1 MSYLDAGEI
10 ALMRD
15 EVATTLPETVVITRA
30 AGASDGMGG
39 STRTWSPAGT
49 VNARVDPSWRIG
61 DEREQGGRS
70 IGVSNWVVVMAHDV
84 DVQRSDR
91 IVHQGRTLEVTEV
104 RTPQSWELL
113 TRAECVQL

>member
-15 EVATTLPETVVITRA
+15 EVATTLPETVVIQRST
-30 AGASDGMGG
+30 GASDGMGG
-39 STRTWSPAGT
+39 STRTFAANGT
-49 VNARVDPSWRIG
+49 ASARVDPVWRLG
-61 DEREQGGRS
+61 QEREQGGRA
-70 IGVSNWVVVMAHDV
+70 IGDSNWVVIMAHDT
-84 DVQRSDR
+84 DVLRGDR
-91 IVHQGRTLEVTEV
+91 IVHQARALEVVDV